1 MIAFVLSG
9 GGNRGALEV
18 GALQAL
24 FGHGIQPDL
33 LVGTSAGAMNAAFIA
48 ADPSLVGALTLGGLW
63 KSLRRRDVFP
73 GNALTMAWRVLTGQD
88 GLVSSDRLRDLVL
101 RNLPPGVTRFGD
113 LRVHLYTTAADLNT
127 ATLYLFGDD
136 PSTLIVD
143 AVMASAALPITFPP
157 YVYHG
162 AQLVDGG
169 IVANVPIEIAMVKG
183 ATEIYAIDLGY
194 SGEPAPDAHGVI
206 AIAQRMLTTLIY
218 QQLLDDLEE
227 AAQDPAITLHH
238 IRIPAF
244 HGISMWDFGQAEAMI
259 RAGKTI
265 TEEYLAN
272 PQPLTVALS
281 EYLAAVRPPAPPLPG
296 ATVYR
301 PGRRVRS
308 SQ

>member
-24 FGHGIQPDL
+24 LEHGIVPDM

-48 ADPSLVGALTLGGLW
+48 ADPSVVGALTLGTLW

-101 RNLPPGVTRFGD
+101 RNLPPGVACFGD
-113 LRVHLYTTAADLNT
+113 LRVRLYTTAADLNT

-143 AVMASAALPITFPP
+143 AVMASASLPITFPP
-157 YVYHG
+157 YVYHD

-169 IVANVPIEIAMVKG
+169 IVANVPIEIAMSKG

-194 SGEPAPDAHGVI
+194 SGEPVPDVHGVI
-206 AIAQRMLTTLIY
+206 AIAQRMLTSLIY
-218 QQLLDDLEE
+218 QQLLDDIEE
-227 AAQDPAITLHH
+227 AAEDPSITLHH
-238 IRIPAF
+238 IRISAY
-244 HGISMWDFGQAEAMI
+244 HGISMWDFGHAEEMI
-259 RAGKTI
+259 RTGKGI
-265 TEEYLAN
+265 TEAYLAN
-272 PQPLTVALS
+272 PQPLTVGVS
-281 EYLAAVRPPAPPLPG
+281 EYLASVRPPAPALPG
-296 ATVYR
+296 AVVYR
-301 PGRRVRS
+301 PRRRPPTAR
-308 SQ
+308 

>member
-24 FGHGIQPDL
+24 LERGIAPDI

-48 ADPSLVGALTLGGLW
+48 ADPSLVGALTLGALW

-88 GLVSSDRLRDLVL
+88 SLVSSDRLRDLVI
-101 RNLPPGVTRFGD
+101 RNLPPGVACFGD
-113 LRVHLYTTAADLNT
+113 LRVRLYTTAADLNT

-136 PSTLIVD
+136 PSTPIVD
-143 AVMASAALPITFPP
+143 AVMASASLPITFPP
-157 YVYHG
+157 YMYQG

-169 IVANVPIEIAMVKG
+169 IVANVPIEIAMARG

-194 SGEPAPDAHGVI
+194 SGEPVPDVQGVV

-218 QQLLDDLEE
+218 QQLLNDLAE
-227 AAQDPAITLHH
+227 AAEDESVTLHH

-259 RAGKTI
+259 RAG
-265 TEEYLAN
+265 EETAEAYLAH
-272 PQPLTVALS
+272 PQPLTVGVS
-281 EYLAAVRPPAPPLPG
+281 EYLASARPPAPALPG

-301 PGRRVRS
+301 PCRRGRRLR
-308 SQ
+308 

>member
-24 FGHGIQPDL
+24 FGHGIQPDM

-48 ADPSLVGALTLGGLW
+48 ADPSPVGALTLGGLW
-63 KSLRRRDVFP
+63 KSLRRSDVFP
-73 GNALTMAWRVLTGQD
+73 GNPVTMAWRVLTKQD
-88 GLVSSDRLRDLVL
+88 GLMSSARLRDLVI
-101 RNLPPGVTRFGD
+101 RNLPPGVTRFAD
-113 LRVHLYTTAADLNT
+113 LRVRLYTTAADLNT

-136 PSTLIVD
+136 PSALIVD
-143 AVMASAALPITFPP
+143 AVMASASLPVTFPP

-169 IVANVPIEIAMVKG
+169 IVANVPIEIAMAKG

-194 SGEPAPDAHGVI
+194 SGEPVPEVHGLVDI
-206 AIAQRMLTTLIY
+206 IQHMLTTLIY

-227 AAQDPAITLHH
+227 AAGNPAVALHH

-244 HGISMWDFGQAEAMI
+244 QGISMWDFGHAEEMI
-259 RAGKTI
+259 RAGKEI
-265 TEEYLAN
+265 TEAYLAN
-272 PQPLTVALS
+272 PQPLTASFSALR
-281 EYLAAVRPPAPPLPG
+281 AAAWSQARALPG

-301 PGRRVRS
+301 ARRRPR
-308 SQ
+308 

>member
-24 FGHGIQPDL
+24 LGHGIRPDM
-33 LVGTSAGAMNAAFIA
+33 LVGTSAGAMNAAFVA

-63 KSLRRRDVFP
+63 KSLRRSDVFP
-73 GNALTMAWRVLTGQD
+73 GNPLTMAWRVLTGQD
-88 GLVSSDRLRDLVL
+88 GLMSSARLRDLVV

-113 LRVHLYTTAADLNT
+113 LRARLYTTAADLNT

-136 PSTLIVD
+136 PTTLIVD
-143 AVMASAALPITFPP
+143 AVMASASLPITFPP

-169 IVANVPIEIAMVKG
+169 IVANVPIEIAMSKG
-183 ATEIYAIDLGY
+183 AAEIYAIDLGY
-194 SGEPAPDAHGVI
+194 SGEPVPDAHGVFQ
-206 AIAQRMLTTLIY
+206 IAQRMLTTLIY
-218 QQLLDDLEE
+218 QQLLDDLAE
-227 AAQDPAITLHH
+227 AAEDESVTLHH

-244 HGISMWDFGQAEAMI
+244 HGISMWDFGHAEDMI
-259 RAGKTI
+259 RAGKEI
-265 TEEYLAN
+265 TEAYLAN
-272 PQPLTVALS
+272 PQPLTVGFA
-281 EYLAAVRPPAPPLPG
+281 EYAASVRKSAPALPG

-301 PGRRVRS
+301 PRRLRG
-308 SQ
+308 

>member
-24 FGHGIQPDL
+24 FARGIQPDL

-48 ADPSLVGALTLGGLW
+48 ADPGLVGALTLGGLW
-63 KSLRRRDVFP
+63 KALRRRDVFP

-88 GLVSSDRLRDLVL
+88 GLVSSARLRDLVL

-113 LRVHLYTTAADLNT
+113 LRVPLYTTAADLNT

-143 AVMASAALPITFPP
+143 AVMASASLPITFPP

-169 IVANVPIEIAMVKG
+169 IVANVPIEIAVSKG

-194 SGEPAPDAHGVI
+194 SGEPVPDVHGVV
-206 AIAQRMLTTLIY
+206 AIAQRMLTTLVY

-227 AAQDPAITLHH
+227 AAQDPCITLHH
-238 IRIPAF
+238 IRISAF
-244 HGISMWDFGQAEAMI
+244 HGISMWDFSQAEAMI
-259 RAGKTI
+259 QAGKTI
-265 TEEYLAN
+265 AEGYLAS

-281 EYLAAVRPPAPPLPG
+281 EYLAAARPPAPVLPG

-301 PGRRVRS
+301 PGRRMRS
-308 SQ
+308 PR

>member
-24 FGHGIQPDL
+24 FGRGIQPDM

-48 ADPSLVGALTLGGLW
+48 ADPSLVGALTLGRLW

-101 RNLPPGVTRFGD
+101 RNLPPGVVRFGD
-113 LRVHLYTTAADLNT
+113 LRVRLYTTAADLNT

-169 IVANVPIEIAMVKG
+169 IVANVPIEIAVSKG

-194 SGEPAPDAHGVI
+194 SGEPVPDAHGVF

-218 QQLLDDLEE
+218 QQLLDDLQE
-227 AAQDPAITLHH
+227 AAEDPAITLHH
-238 IRIPAF
+238 IRIPSF
-244 HGISMWDFGQAEAMI
+244 HGISMWDFSRAEEMI
-259 RAGKTI
+259 RAGKEV
-265 TEEYLAN
+265 TEAYLAN
-272 PQPLTVALS
+272 PQPLTVARA
-281 EYLAAVRPPAPPLPG
+281 EYMASVRGAAPALPG

-301 PGRRVRS
+301 PKRRVRS

>member
-24 FGHGIQPDL
+24 FAHGIQPDL

-143 AVMASAALPITFPP
+143 AVMASASLPITFPP

-194 SGEPAPDAHGVI
+194 SGEPVPDAHGVV

-259 RAGKTI
+259 QAGKAI

-281 EYLAAVRPPAPPLPG
+281 EYLAAVRPPAPALPG

-301 PGRRVRS
+301 PGRRMRS
-308 SQ
+308 SR